1 METEKKP
8 KSGFARLKV
17 KYEKLEAEN
26 KELKEALSKAQVAH
40 VEYSRKTA
48 EELKKVETNRNYWKE
63 AYDKKQKE
71 HAELDKE
78 YNKVLGWLDVKEH
91 KIAFLLDHCPFWV
104 RWMYKRAF

>member
-48 EELKKVETNRNYWKE
+48 EDLKKVETNRNYWKN

-71 HAELDKE
+71 L
-78 YNKVLGWLDVKEH
+78 
-91 KIAFLLDHCPFWV
+91 AFLLDHCPFWV
-104 RWMYKRAF
+104 RWMYRKQFEKGGN